1 MVTDLDADRTE
12 PDLEDGQGSAGS
24 EAIRLERNAKVEL
37 AREGGHRV
45 PPSGR
50 GHFPLNLALSDIV
63 PNITHCEN
71 AA

>member
-1 MVTDLDADRTE
+1 MATDLDADRTE

-45 PPSGR
+45 RPRAGDISPSTSSY
-50 GHFPLNLALSDIV
+50 L
-63 PNITHCEN
+63 T
-71 AA
+71 